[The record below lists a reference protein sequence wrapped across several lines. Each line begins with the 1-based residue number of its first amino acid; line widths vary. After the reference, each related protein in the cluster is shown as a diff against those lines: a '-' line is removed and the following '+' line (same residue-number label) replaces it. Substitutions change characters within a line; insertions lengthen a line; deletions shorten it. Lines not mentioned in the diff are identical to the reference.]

1 MFRRVLLPAQRANR
15 IAPLILAAGAFVSAQ
30 LPQFRAFAA
39 DPAPTPPPSM
49 TVRSTQPTDTLQLTD
64 LQSAFENI
72 AGKVAPSVVA
82 ISASVTAIESED
94 AVHSDQLNTEHL
106 TTMLERV
113 TRTVGTGFVFDSD
126 GYILTN
132 EHVIGE
138 SQQLWITTDDR
149 KVYPAIVVGSDP
161 RSDLA
166 VLKVPANHLQAIHWA
181 KPDSVKRGEWT
192 IAMGNPYGLAE
203 TGEMA
208 MSVGVVSALDRS
220 LQKLSNKEDR
230 NYSNL
235 IQTTAEIN
243 PGNSGG
249 PLFDLNGDVIGI
261 NSAVILPQK
270 ETSGIGFAFPVTQ
283 HLLDEVNQLKQ
294 GREITYAY
302 LGVTVSTPTASMR
315 KVAGVKL
322 DSGVCVDLVDAKSPA
337 SSAIQVDDI
346 ILSINGQ
353 SVNDSDAFVNLV
365 GTEPADQSAKISLMR
380 AGKPIDVTV
389 KLGNRHITG
398 VAITKDTQRI
408 RWRGLLL
415 GPIPANWDG
424 AKSKKIDGGL
434 MVLGVADDSPLA
446 RKVSTGTIITSVAG
460 KPVRAVQDLQT
471 ILNDTPAPEC
481 SIQFS
486 DAPTPQVA
494 SLSQN

>member
-1 MFRRVLLPAQRANR
+1 M
-15 IAPLILAAGAFVSAQ
+15 LA
-30 LPQFRAFAA
+30 
-39 DPAPTPPPSM
+39 
-49 TVRSTQPTDTLQLTD
+49 VRTTQPTDTLQLTD

-82 ISASVTAIESED
+82 ISASVTAIDSED

-106 TTMLERV
+106 ATMLEHV

-126 GYILTN
+126 GYVLTN
-132 EHVIGE
+132 EHVIGD
-138 SQQLWITTDDR
+138 SQQLWVTTDDR

-161 RSDLA
+161 RADLA
-166 VLKVPANHLQAIHWA
+166 VLKIPASHLSAIHWA

-220 LQKLSNKEDR
+220 LQKLSSKEDR

-283 HLLDEVNQLKQ
+283 HLLDEVDQLKQ

-315 KVAGVKL
+315 KTAGVKL
-322 DSGVCVDLVDAKSPA
+322 DSGVCVDLVDSKSPA
-337 SSAIQVDDI
+337 SNAIQVDDM

-353 SVNDSDAFVNLV
+353 AVNDSDGFVNVVGAEPVDQAAKVSLV
-365 GTEPADQSAKISLMR
+365 RARQAGGCHRQTRQPPHHRRGDHQGHPADALARHAARPDPRQ
-380 AGKPIDVTV
+380 
-389 KLGNRHITG
+389 LG
-398 VAITKDTQRI
+398 
-408 RWRGLLL
+408 WR
-415 GPIPANWDG
+415 
-424 AKSKKIDGGL
+424 KSKKIDGGL

-471 ILNDTPAPEC
+471 ILNDTPAAGC

-486 DAPTPQVA
+486 EPATPQVA
-494 SLSQN
+494 SLNQN